1 MVFPS
6 FFSGVDAGETA
17 RQSIGTKQ
25 EKTIHRAIKYY
36 LCPDE
41 QCHEFKIGR
50 FIADIYQDGRITEIQ
65 TGSFRTMKPKLNA
78 LLPGYPI
85 TIVYPIIRRKT
96 LYTIDE
102 MGILS
107 SGKRSPRIGNPLSIG
122 AELVQIKEFLRHPH
136 LNIQIFLV
144 DCDEYRT
151 KAIQQTGRKKYERI
165 DQYPKGEPTVIPL
178 RSLTDYRALLP
189 QTLTCPFTSKDFQK
203 ATKLGKTAATGA
215 LNVMR
220 TLPLIRQ
227 VGKEGRSFLYEITE
241 ASE

>member
-1 MVFPS
+1 MVFASS
-6 FFSGVDAGETA
+6 FCGVDAGETA

-50 FIADIYQDGRITEIQ
+50 FIADIYRDNRIMEIQ

-85 TIVYPIIRRKT
+85 TIVYPLIHRKT
-96 LYTIDE
+96 IYTIDE

-107 SGKRSPRIGNPLSIG
+107 AGKRSPRTGYPLSIG
-122 AELVQIKEFLRHPH
+122 AELVQIKEFLLHPH
-136 LNIQIFLV
+136 LDIIIFQV

-151 KAIQQTGRKKYERI
+151 KTSPQTGRKKYERV
-165 DQYPKGEPTVIPL
+165 DQYPKGEPLLIPL
-178 RSLTDYRALLP
+178 RSLSDYRGLLP
-189 QTLTCPFTSKDFQK
+189 QTLPKPFTAKDFQK
-203 ATKLGKTAATGA
+203 ATKLGKTASTGA
-215 LNVMR
+215 LSVMR
-220 TLPLIRQ
+220 ALQIIRQ
-227 VGKEGRSFLYEITE
+227 TGKEGRSFLYEITE
-241 ASE
+241 E